1 MSDNSAQREA
11 ELMFNVVRERY
22 GDRLDD
28 EQLEEVRKGVEGIFE
43 AAESLREI
51 KLENADEPFSLFVP
65 YRKGD

>member
-1 MSDNSAQREA
+1 MSDNSSQREA